1 MLLSGIRV
9 TMVHK
14 LTDLSLGIFNGLTG
28 LSSLHLVSNKLA
40 KIRSDTFK
48 NLHNLNNL
56 PLAGNSFS
64 IKEEVNK
71 TSVTI
76 DVSIDPNGTHTIVL
90 LTLPPNDNVTFT
102 LSNIDTIV
110 VKSNPLRELTFISN
124 DVDLTL
130 CN

>member
-1 MLLSGIRV
+1 MPQRSDDSLMASSSAFQLRQLFVILLSGIRV

-14 LTDLSLGIFNGLTG
+14 LTDLSLGTFNGLTG

-40 KIRSDTFK
+40 KIRPDTFK

-76 DVSIDPNGTHTIVL
+76 DVSIDPNGTYTIVL
-90 LTLPPNDNVTFT
+90 LTPPQ
-102 LSNIDTIV
+102 
-110 VKSNPLRELTFISN
+110 
-124 DVDLTL
+124 
-130 CN
+130 